1 MTTLTEAIHTGAYEG
16 SVVDRQLCFET
27 ATVKS
32 GQNLKAGQVIEL
44 DGDGK
49 IIACSGT
56 LDSDSALATDVVGI
70 LHKAV
75 DASATGENG
84 DVTGQVYLARLA
96 TVKDDVLTYP
106 EETSEGGE
114 KAAVI
119 ASLAKLMIRPR

>member
-32 GQNLKAGQVIEL
+32 GQNLKAGHVVEA

-49 IIACSGT
+49 LIACSGI
-56 LDSDSALATDVVGI
+56 LDSDGALVTDVKGI
-70 LHKAV
+70 LHAAV
-75 DASATGENG
+75 DASDG
-84 DVTGQVYLARLA
+84 DVTGKVYLARLA

-106 EETSEGGE
+106 AESSEGGE

-119 ASLAKLMIRPR
+119 ASLEKLDIRPR